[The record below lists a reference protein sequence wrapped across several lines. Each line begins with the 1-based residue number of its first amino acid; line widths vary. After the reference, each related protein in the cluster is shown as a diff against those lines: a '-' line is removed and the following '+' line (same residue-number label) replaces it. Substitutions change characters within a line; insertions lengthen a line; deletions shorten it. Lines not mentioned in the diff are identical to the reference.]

1 MTRPSSRALWMWQIA
16 ITLLL
21 FSAAVGYVA
30 KLRGAFDDK
39 FSLQLQTP
47 SGADLFEGMHVTY
60 KGFKLGRVSSLQLT
74 PQGDVVGQIEIASD
88 KAHFFTQGSALK
100 ISKEKIV
107 TAELVLQRN
116 EQDLTPLPSH
126 AGIPVVRDALAADVT
141 RRLEPLLQNFQQ
153 LLTQLADPEH
163 GIQATM
169 KQSRSVMSHTN
180 KTLDQTTTAMSLMSD
195 TEKGLPAV
203 LNQTRMTMGALQPT
217 AQQATQTLAELEK
230 SIAQSRET
238 MASTNQLV
246 QHIDT
251 AVGEVQSAPLYRWLV
266 PSKKKPAD

>member
-1 MTRPSSRALWMWQIA
+1 MTRTSSRPGWQWQIA
-16 ITLLL
+16 VTLLL

-30 KLRGAFDDK
+30 ILRGAFDDPH
-39 FSLQLQTP
+39 SLQLQTP

-74 PQGDVVGQIEIASD
+74 AQGEVKGQIEIASD
-88 KAHFFTQGSALK
+88 KAHFFTQGSSLK

-116 EQDLTPLPSH
+116 EHDPTPLPSH
-126 AGIPVVRDALAADVT
+126 GAIPVVRDALAADVT
-141 RRLEPLLQNFQQ
+141 RRLEPLLQSFQQ
-153 LLTQLADPEH
+153 LLTQLADPHH
-163 GIQATM
+163 GLQATM
-169 KQSRSVMSHTN
+169 SQSRIVMSHTN
-180 KTLDQTTTAMSLMSD
+180 DTLDQTTNAMRLMSD

-203 LNQTRMTMGALQPT
+203 LNQTRITMGALQPT

-246 QHIDT
+246 QNIDT

-266 PSKKKPAD
+266 PNKKKPAD